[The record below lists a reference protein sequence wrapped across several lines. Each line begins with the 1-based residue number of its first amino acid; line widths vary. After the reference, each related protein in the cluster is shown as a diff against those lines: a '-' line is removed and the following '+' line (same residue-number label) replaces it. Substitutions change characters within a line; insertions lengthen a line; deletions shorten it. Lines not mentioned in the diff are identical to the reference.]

1 MTLLTAVV
9 FILIL
14 FTAVF
19 VHELAHYLAARAA
32 GLVARSFSIGFG
44 PVIFRKTYAGTE
56 WRISLLPLGGY
67 VDIPG
72 MAPTVLDDG
81 TVIPPTTG
89 FATRS
94 TGRKISV
101 LGAGVVANYIFG
113 SLLLAAAIIMQPG
126 FSGVLTGAEPQLR
139 GTEIAA
145 VQANSAAAQLGLP
158 AGAIIT
164 QVNDI
169 DRPSPDELI
178 AVIESAN
185 ELHLTYALG
194 DETGAIE
201 TAWPIAGERLL
212 GVHITAAFEALP
224 AGQVAVQ
231 SFVFGIRMVPD
242 MVKGFV
248 KGFGSAL
255 VGQRSEDVAG
265 PVGVV
270 GLVGQAAQAGVAQV
284 LFLAAV
290 MNFSLA
296 VFNLLPIP
304 GLDGGRILLTLV
316 THVRGRPFKPGQEER
331 FHFFGIMA
339 VLLLIVLITFQELA
353 SLVSG

>member
-1 MTLLTAVV
+1 MLTAVV

-44 PVIFRKTYAGTE
+44 PVVFRKTYAGTE

-72 MAPTVLDDG
+72 MAPTVQDDG
-81 TVIPPTTG
+81 TVIPPSTG

-94 TGRKISV
+94 TGRKISI

-126 FSGVLTGAEPQLR
+126 FSGVLTGAEPMLL

-145 VQANSAAAQLGLP
+145 VQPGSAAEQLGLP

-164 QVNDI
+164 EINEFA
-169 DRPSPDELI
+169 RPSPDQLV
-178 AVIESAN
+178 AVVGSATN
-185 ELHLTYALG
+185 LRITYTFNGAS
-194 DETGAIE
+194 GAIE
-201 TAWPIAGERLL
+201 TPWPLRAERLL
-212 GVHITAAFEALP
+212 GVNITAAFEALP
-224 AGQVAVQ
+224 AGRVVSQ

-304 GLDGGRILLTLV
+304 GLDGGRIFLTLV